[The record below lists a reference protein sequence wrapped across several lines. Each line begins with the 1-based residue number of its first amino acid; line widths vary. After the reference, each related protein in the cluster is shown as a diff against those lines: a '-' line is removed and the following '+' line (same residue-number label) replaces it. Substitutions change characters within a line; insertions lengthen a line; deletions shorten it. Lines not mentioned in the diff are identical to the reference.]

1 VGKHG
6 ALNGLTIKA
15 AVILGFSVTL
25 GVWLVTGYRAAQRM
39 AAVQQEAQQ
48 VSARYM
54 RAQELLSTVRAHV
67 LLASVHVRDALL
79 DPNVSNAANYRTQ
92 VEDAYKVIHAA
103 LNEYSPLSE
112 SPLTAERL
120 NGLRQEIEAYYAT
133 ITDVLEHDLLTPG
146 RDVRAVLRTRL
157 TPRRDLVIRVSEEVH
172 ALNRVAFI
180 AQQREMAAIYAA
192 MQRRIWSQLGLALT
206 IGLGI
211 ALVSSIYASRL
222 EQRLRRQMQKEAE
235 TTSELQRL
243 SAQVITAQERER
255 RIIARELH
263 DDIGQALSAIKVELA
278 LAERAIDS
286 GMPAALTLLP
296 ARTITDNAVQ
306 TVRDLSR
313 LLHPAI
319 LDDLG
324 LPAAIDAY
332 LKESG
337 LRYGVWATASHES
350 MDGRLPPE
358 VEAAAYRI
366 VQEGVTNVGKHAHA
380 TTCRIQLKHVAD
392 RLTITLDDDGIG
404 FDPSEVVGA
413 GGPGLGLISMRE
425 RAVTLGGTFQVDS
438 RRGAGTRL
446 VVELPAERRIQ
457 EEEEVS

>member
-1 VGKHG
+1 MGKHDP
-6 ALNGLTIKA
+6 LNGLTIKA
-15 AVILGFSVTL
+15 AVVLGFGVTL
-25 GVWLVTGYRAAQRM
+25 GVWLVTGYRSAQRM

-54 RAQELLSTVRAHV
+54 HAQELLSTVRAHV

-79 DPNVSNAANYRTQ
+79 DPVVSNASGYRVR
-92 VEDAYKVIHAA
+92 VEDAYTVIREA
-103 LNEYSPLSE
+103 LGQYTPPSE
-112 SPLTAERL
+112 SPVTAERL
-120 NGLRQEIEAYYAT
+120 NGLRLEIEGYYAT
-133 ITDVLEHDLLTPG
+133 IIDVLDHDLATPG

-157 TPRRDLVIRVSEEVH
+157 SPRRDLVMRVSEEIH
-172 ALNRVAFI
+172 LLNRVAFV
-180 AQQREMAAIYAA
+180 AQQRDMAAIYAS

-206 IGLGI
+206 LSLAI
-211 ALVSSIYASRL
+211 ALVASAYASRL
-222 EQRLRRQMQKEAE
+222 ERRLRRQMLKEAE

-243 SAQVITAQERER
+243 SSQVITAQERER

-263 DDIGQALSAIKVELA
+263 DDIGQALSAIKMELS
-278 LAERAIDS
+278 LAERAIDA
-286 GMPAALTLLP
+286 GAPVALKLLP
-296 ARTITDNAVQ
+296 ARSITNNALQ
-306 TVRDLSR
+306 SVRDLSR

-337 LRYGVWATASHES
+337 DRYELTATASHEG

-380 TTCRIQLKHVAD
+380 TTCRVQLRYAAGC
-392 RLTITLDDDGIG
+392 LTITLDDDGVG
-404 FDPSEVVGA
+404 FDPGEVGA
-413 GGPGLGLISMRE
+413 AAGRGLGLVSMRE
-425 RAVTLGGTFQVDS
+425 RAANLGGRFEVDS
-438 RRGAGTRL
+438 RHGAGTRL
-446 VVELPAERRIQ
+446 LIELPAERRVQ
-457 EEEEVS
+457 EEVL

>member
-1 VGKHG
+1 
-6 ALNGLTIKA
+6 
-15 AVILGFSVTL
+15 
-25 GVWLVTGYRAAQRM
+25 M
-39 AAVQQEAQQ
+39 
-48 VSARYM
+48 
-54 RAQELLSTVRAHV
+54 
-67 LLASVHVRDALL
+67 
-79 DPNVSNAANYRTQ
+79 
-92 VEDAYKVIHAA
+92 
-103 LNEYSPLSE
+103 
-112 SPLTAERL
+112 
-120 NGLRQEIEAYYAT
+120 
-133 ITDVLEHDLLTPG
+133 
-146 RDVRAVLRTRL
+146 
-157 TPRRDLVIRVSEEVH
+157 
-172 ALNRVAFI
+172 
-180 AQQREMAAIYAA
+180 
-192 MQRRIWSQLGLALT
+192 
-206 IGLGI
+206 
-211 ALVSSIYASRL
+211 
-222 EQRLRRQMQKEAE
+222 
-235 TTSELQRL
+235 
-243 SAQVITAQERER
+243 
-255 RIIARELH
+255 
-263 DDIGQALSAIKVELA
+263 
-278 LAERAIDS
+278 
-286 GMPAALTLLP
+286 LLP

>member
-1 VGKHG
+1 VGKQR

-15 AVILGFSVTL
+15 AVILGFSITL
-25 GVWLVTGYRAAQRM
+25 SVWLITGYRSAQRM
-39 AAVQQEAQQ
+39 AAVEHEAQQ

-54 RAQELLSTVRAHV
+54 RAQELLSTVRAQA
-67 LLASVHVRDALL
+67 LLASAYIRDALL
-79 DPNVSNAANYRTQ
+79 DPEPSNARTYRAQ
-92 VEDAYKVIHAA
+92 VDDAYAVIRDA
-103 LNEYSPLSE
+103 LGQYSPLSE
-112 SPLTAERL
+112 SPATAERL
-120 NGLRQEIEAYYAT
+120 NGLRREIEAYYAT
-133 ITDVLEHDLLTPG
+133 ITDVLDHDLVTAG
-146 RDVRAVLRTRL
+146 RDVGTVLRTRL
-157 TPRRDLVIRVSEEVH
+157 GPRRDLVISVSDEVH

-180 AQQREMAAIYAA
+180 QQQRDMASIYAS

-206 IGLGI
+206 VSLAVG
-211 ALVSSIYASRL
+211 LVSSVYASRL

-235 TTSELQRL
+235 TATELQRL
-243 SAQVITAQERER
+243 SSQVITAQERER

-263 DDIGQALSAIKVELA
+263 DDIGQALSAIKMELSIA
-278 LAERAIDS
+278 LRAIDS
-286 GMPAALTLLP
+286 GAPAALKLLP
-296 ARTITDNAVQ
+296 ARTITDNALQ

-337 LRYGVWATASHES
+337 DRYGLWATAAHQGL
-350 MDGRLPPE
+350 DGRLSPE

-366 VQEGVTNVGKHAHA
+366 VQEGVTNTGKHAHA
-380 TTCRIQLKHVAD
+380 KTCSVHLTYAAD

-404 FDPSEVVGA
+404 FDPGEVVAAA
-413 GGPGLGLISMRE
+413 GGRGLGLVSMRE
-425 RAVTLGGTFQVDS
+425 RAANLGGTFQVES

-446 VVELPAERRIQ
+446 VVELPAERRAR
-457 EEEEVS
+457 EEVL